1 MLQHPSLLAA
11 HLASL
16 AIRSLLLWSLPLAAA
31 ILRIGS
37 CLATLWSR
45 GTGRCI
51 PFTTGHG
58 ERRLKDR
65 ARQRARSVIVNQVGD
80 GRRRTCIYI
89 YIPRCFSK
97 PSRQRQ
103 RRSSRG
109 TKRIRYPIIFWSAD
123 VANADPIA
131 TRGLLCCLGT
141 IFLQSLGGLEGSTVL
156 WELDFIGSA
165 PLYSLSVGWMKFMLV
180 VACLGETD
188 DRRSTSGTLL

>member
-1 MLQHPSLLAA
+1 MLSVIIKIDPTVLTEILPPDRVYREGLTSIMISQHPSLLAA

-31 ILRIGS
+31 ILRIGF

-65 ARQRARSVIVNQVGD
+65 ARQRARSVIVNQVVD

-89 YIPRCFSK
+89 HT
-97 PSRQRQ
+97 
-103 RRSSRG
+103 SS
-109 TKRIRYPIIFWSAD
+109 
-123 VANADPIA
+123 
-131 TRGLLCCLGT
+131 LLK
-141 IFLQSLGGLEGSTVL
+141 
-156 WELDFIGSA
+156 A
-165 PLYSLSVGWMKFMLV
+165 LS
-180 VACLGETD
+180 
-188 DRRSTSGTLL
+188 STSTTIVQRNKENSLPHYFLVR